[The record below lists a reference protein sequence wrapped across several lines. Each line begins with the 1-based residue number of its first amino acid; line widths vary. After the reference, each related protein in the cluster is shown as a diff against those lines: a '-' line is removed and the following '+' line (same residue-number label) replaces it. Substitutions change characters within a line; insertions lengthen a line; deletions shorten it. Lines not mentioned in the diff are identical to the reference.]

1 MACAQLKRFARPAQG
16 GPPSSSPGS
25 QVGTGEAISVATMHE
40 LRRLTLCNSDVTN
53 DELVAILDGCPHLAH
68 LDLRL
73 CSNIVVDNAL
83 RARCAGIKSLILPI
97 QEEEA

>member
-1 MACAQLKRFARPAQG
+1 
-16 GPPSSSPGS
+16 
-25 QVGTGEAISVATMHE
+25 
-40 LRRLTLCNSDVTN
+40 
-53 DELVAILDGCPHLAH
+53 VAILDGCPHLAH

-73 CSNIVVDNAL
+73 CSNIVVDDAL